1 MKNSLYFLFFFL
13 LASAC
18 AKKSSGTSET
28 AADEWPEME
37 AFHAI
42 IAEAYHPF
50 KDSANVAPAKELAES
65 LALEADKWQ
74 AAPLPEKV
82 NTEKVQSMLVD
93 LKTSARML
101 SDQLKTGRTDEVV
114 GALLTTVH
122 DNFHKIM
129 EAWYS
134 SGKEKHEHGG
144 S

>member
-1 MKNSLYFLFFFL
+1 MIMKQTLIYFLL
-13 LASAC
+13 LLLFAGC
-18 AKKSSGTSET
+18 AKKTET
-28 AADEWPEME
+28 TTETVADEWPEME

-65 LALEADKWQ
+65 LAVEADKWQ

-93 LKTSARML
+93 LKTSARVL
-101 SDQLKTGRTDEVV
+101 ADQIKTGRTDEVV

-134 SGKEKHEHGG
+134 SGEEKHEH
-144 S
+144 